1 MKIVIIED
9 EKPTAR
15 DLAAT
20 IKLIDPDIEVL
31 AMIGSVE
38 EAIPFLQEH
47 DDIDLIFSDIQL
59 SDGVSF
65 TIFQS
70 IQNTI
75 PVIFCTAYL
84 QYAIEAFNS
93 TGIDYILKPFSEV
106 EVNKALQKYQ
116 SLKQKLS
123 KREIDYSDVVGLLK
137 SRLQPEKIPSVIIHL
152 GDRIIPLD
160 GATVAIFFIVDK
172 AVIAHT
178 FDGKEYVVSQQLD
191 KLEDIF
197 SPFFFRANRQFLV
210 NRKAVK
216 DATVYFN
223 RKLLVNLTIPF
234 KEQVHVG
241 KVKVSSFLDWLSKH

>member
-1 MKIVIIED
+1 MKVVIIED

-20 IKLIDPDIEVL
+20 IHLVDPDIEIL

-38 EAIPFLQEH
+38 EAIPFLQDRH
-47 DDIDLIFSDIQL
+47 DIDLIFSDIQL
-59 SDGVSF
+59 SDGLSF
-65 TIFQS
+65 TIFERTK
-70 IQNTI
+70 NNI

-84 QYAIEAFNS
+84 QYAVEAFNS
-93 TGIDYILKPFSEV
+93 AGINYILKPFSEV
-106 EVNKALQKYQ
+106 EVNRALQKYQ
-116 SLKQKLS
+116 NLRQKLS
-123 KREIDYSDVVGLLK
+123 GREIDYSDVVGLLK

-160 GATVAIFFIVDK
+160 GATIALFYIVES

-191 KLEDIF
+191 KLEGIF
-197 SPFFFRANRQFLV
+197 DPFFFRANRQFLV

-223 RKLLVNLTIPF
+223 RKLLVNLMVPF
-234 KEQVHVG
+234 KEQIQVG
-241 KVKVSSFLDWLSKH
+241 KVKVNSFLEWLSRH